1 MPFPA
6 VSFAGRHPFGPAG
19 RCGAKRGVRRLGQRS
34 VTPPLTAEKPP
45 RQQGLH
51 IASSVGNHIDNHV
64 TVDLQVNHPVR
75 FEEHLP
81 VLFFKLQFNIDFA
94 ADFVDFN
101 INRPASL
108 RLERP

>member
-1 MPFPA
+1 MQIRAPEAP
-6 VSFAGRHPFGPAG
+6 GQPAG
-19 RCGAKRGVRRLGQRS
+19 IPSAQRGEKGREAPRQRS

-64 TVDLQVNHPVR
+64 TVDLPVNHPVR